1 MAPEPRHVA
10 ESCVAHSDR
19 AVSGTPGPPKRSG
32 MRPSVSVPAA
42 AGPAARRRLPR
53 AALAL
58 LLLLLGGVAR
68 ASDLQYKLEWST
80 VADGVQFTG
89 VNPITK
95 VPGEHAKVTMT
106 RNGGTAF
113 TDGCR
118 AFDSPAP
125 LDEGDLIPSTPIR
138 WSTGGGTSVGSCPE
152 MTQAGEWFYAFN
164 YPLKSSSNAGY
175 SDVDS
180 LVIYMIIDDADNV
193 YMVMSIDEPNQD
205 GIDGTR

>member
-1 MAPEPRHVA
+1 
-10 ESCVAHSDR
+10 
-19 AVSGTPGPPKRSG
+19 
-32 MRPSVSVPAA
+32 MRPSVSGPAA

-68 ASDLQYKLEWST
+68 ASDDLQYKLEWST

-95 VPGEHAKVTMT
+95 VPAEHAKVKMT
-106 RNGGTAF
+106 NGGTAF

-125 LDEGDLIPSTPIR
+125 LNEGDLIPSTPIR
-138 WSTGGGTSVGSCPE
+138 WSTAGGSSVGSCPE

-180 LVIYMIIDDADNV
+180 LVIYMIIDDAGNV
-193 YMVMSIDEPNQD
+193 YMVMSIDEPNKD
-205 GIDGTR
+205 GIQGTR